1 MAFEALA
8 LNKVGKS
15 GYGLR
20 NFERGN
26 IWEQGVDRWVHF
38 VAWVPE
44 GAQAQVVKLFIEVD
58 VDGESGGR
66 AIPTGV
72 TAGIR
77 VGGGEGEKACEK
89 AKRGA

>member
-8 LNKVGKS
+8 LDKVGKS
-15 GYGLR
+15 GYGLG

-26 IWEQGVDRWVHF
+26 IWKQGVDRWVHF

-44 GAQAQVVKLFIEVD
+44 GTQAQIVKLFIEVD
-58 VDGESGGR
+58 IDGESWGG
-66 AIPTGV
+66 AIPAGV

-77 VGGGEGEKACEK
+77 VG
-89 AKRGA
+89 RR